1 MKNWSLN
8 KKIWSIVFGLSLAF
22 VVTVT
27 VTLNNLIN
35 VRAQLNDITG
45 NIVKA
50 DQLTSEI
57 RDNLRRITSM
67 TLEAIVFED
76 PEKLKQNHLDFE
88 ELLKK
93 QEGDFAAY
101 KAITTEKGQELLKG
115 YLAAYEQYISYM
127 KKVRELGSQN
137 KNKEAS
143 EIYIEARDKVIP
155 ELRKQIGEMNTLT
168 ANQLAEKSKSANE
181 EATRA
186 ILISLIIFISSVS
199 VSLLIAY
206 FVLKALSHAISDI
219 VKNLADGSLQV
230 TSAASQIASASEEL
244 SQSATEQ
251 AASLEQTA
259 ASVEEMNSMIA
270 KNTENANSTAAL
282 SQKSTDASHKGQDVV
297 GKMIQA
303 MGQIDQSNATI
314 MEQVNVS
321 NQQIAGI
328 VKVVEQIAKKTQ
340 VINEIVNKTEL
351 LSFNASVEAA
361 RAGEHGKGFAV
372 VAEEVGNLARMSGAA
387 AEEIS
392 TLIEGSIE
400 NVNKIVQETATK
412 VSHLIEEGKK
422 AVEEGTEVANECG
435 DVLKEIVGNVKSV
448 SSMSDEI
455 ASASSEQAR
464 GINEITKAMGQLD
477 QMTQQNAATSEECAS
492 AAEELSAQAD
502 ALKNT
507 VAHLVLTVQ
516 GSTGAS
522 QELEIKNE
530 ISPRSPEKRVPSSGA
545 PAAKAKVVKLK
556 APRPQKTASAP
567 VLKKV
572 SGETPSYDSDG
583 FSDV

>member
-50 DQLTSEI
+50 DQQTSEI
-57 RDNLRRITSM
+57 RDNLRRITSL

-76 PEKLKQNHLDFE
+76 PEKLKQNHVDFE
-88 ELLKK
+88 DVIKK

-101 KAITTEKGQELLKG
+101 KAIAPEKGQELLKG
-115 YLAAYEQYISYM
+115 YLVTYEQYIGYM

-143 EIYIEARDKVIP
+143 EVYIEARDKVIP
-155 ELRKQIGEMNTLT
+155 ELRKYIGEMNALT

-186 ILISLIIFISSVS
+186 ILISVIIFISSVS

-282 SQKSTDASHKGQDVV
+282 SQKSADASNKGQDVV

-303 MGQIDQSNATI
+303 MSQIDQSNATI

-516 GSTGAS
+516 GSTGGS
-522 QELEIKNE
+522 QDLEIKKE
-530 ISPRSPEKRVPSSGA
+530 VSARSPEKRVPLSGA
-545 PAAKAKVVKLK
+545 SVANAKVVKLK

-567 VLKKV
+567 ALKKA
-572 SGETPSYDSDG
+572 SGEAPSYDSDG